1 MKLLELRKAKKIT
14 QTELAKQLG
23 IHQVTYNGYEQ
34 EKREPSIDVLCKIAD
49 FYNVSLDYLIGRY
62 RDDEIGYLT
71 DDDRQIIK
79 IIQQLNQ
86 ECKLLLKG
94 YAIALYENQIQNGEK
109 HGSNT
114 NNK

>member
-1 MKLLELRKAKKIT
+1 MKLLELRNAKKLT
-14 QTELAKQLG
+14 QNELSEKLEINQA
-23 IHQVTYNGYEQ
+23 TYNGYEQ
-34 EKREPSIDVLCKIAD
+34 EKREPRLKILCKIAD
-49 FYNVSLDYLIGRY
+49 FYDVSLDYLIGRY
-62 RDDEIGYLT
+62 RKDEIGYLT

-94 YAIALYENQIQNGEK
+94 YAIALYENQIKNGEK